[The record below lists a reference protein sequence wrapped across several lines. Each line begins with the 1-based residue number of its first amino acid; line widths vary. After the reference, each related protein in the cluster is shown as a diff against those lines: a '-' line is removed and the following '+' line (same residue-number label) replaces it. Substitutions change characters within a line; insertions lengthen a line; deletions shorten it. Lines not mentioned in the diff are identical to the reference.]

1 VEPVD
6 PTFFRTPADFR
17 AWLQEHHASSDELWV
32 AYYKKAT
39 GKPSVT
45 WEETVDE
52 ALCFGWIDGLRKS
65 LDEEAYV
72 IRFTPRK
79 STSIWSK
86 RNIERM
92 EAMEEAGR
100 MTDAGR
106 AAYANRKRTAKR
118 DGYRI
123 AELPTEPP
131 EWIMEE
137 FELHAEALDFFLDQP
152 PGTRKQSIWWVVSAK
167 REATRRRRLATLIE
181 DSANGHR
188 IKQLR
193 RR

>member
-1 VEPVD
+1 MEPVD
-6 PTFFRTPADFR
+6 PTFFPTPADFR
-17 AWLQEHHASSDELWV
+17 DWLEKNHDSRDVLWV

-39 GKPSVT
+39 GKASVT

-72 IRFTPRK
+72 IRFTPRRPN
-79 STSIWSK
+79 SVWSA

-92 EAMEEAGR
+92 EAMEATGK

-106 AAYANRKRTAKR
+106 AAYADRKESAKR

-131 EWIMEE
+131 EWIV
-137 FELHAEALDFFLDQP
+137 EAFQEHPGAWEFFLEQP
-152 PGTRKQSIWWVVSAK
+152 AGVRKQSIWWVVSAK
-167 REATRRRRLATLIE
+167 RESTRRRRLDTLIR
-181 DSANGHR
+181 DSGNGLR
-188 IKQLR
+188 IKQFR
-193 RR
+193 RH